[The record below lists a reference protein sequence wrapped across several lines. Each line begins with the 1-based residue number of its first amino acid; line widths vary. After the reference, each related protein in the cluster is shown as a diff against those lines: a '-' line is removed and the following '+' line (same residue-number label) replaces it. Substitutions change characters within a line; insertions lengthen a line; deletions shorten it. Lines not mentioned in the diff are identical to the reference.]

1 MGTIYTIQYKKK
13 EDSIRLK
20 TTYGRKA
27 DGGTRTIYQRKE
39 ADRFIIISKR
49 KDDRKKDEDDILYC
63 RRGRQI

>member
-20 TTYGRKA
+20 TTYRRKA

-49 KDDRKKDEDDILYC
+49 KDDRKKDDDDILYC

>member
-20 TTYGRKA
+20 TTYRRKA

-39 ADRFIIISKR
+39 ADRVMIISKR
-49 KDDRKKDEDDILYC
+49 KDDR
-63 RRGRQI
+63 